1 MHSAWFLLRGAWS
14 AVVIAYLVLYI
25 VAAGRLRGEAKKHG
39 GKAFWVIA
47 SLAAIRFSI
56 RYALGGGLMYR
67 LAVVFVGVAA
77 GVAALDLARMLATQ
91 KPDDAAVDAG
101 GSKERIQSLKLN

>member
-1 MHSAWFLLRGAWS
+1 MHSAWFLLRWAWS

-39 GKAFWVIA
+39 AYVFWVIA
-47 SLAAIRFSI
+47 VLAAIRISI
-56 RYALGGGLMYR
+56 RYALGGGLIYR

-77 GVAALDLARMLATQ
+77 GIAALDLARMLTTQ
-91 KPDDAAVDAG
+91 KPDEGTVD
-101 GSKERIQSLKLN
+101 